1 MQTSVSTNRK
11 NENPCMNH
19 LGEPLIAS
27 APRKGLF
34 EFIKQDDV
42 ESTERWLGFFS
53 NDEINAGH
61 SHSIPIESKM
71 D

>member
-1 MQTSVSTNRK
+1 VYSGISGEEPCKTSVSTNRK

-19 LGEPLIAS
+19 IGEPLISS

-42 ESTERWLGFFS
+42 ESTER
-53 NDEINAGH
+53 
-61 SHSIPIESKM
+61 
-71 D
+71 

>member
-1 MQTSVSTNRK
+1 MHKIFFESICVWSFWRRTMQTSVSTNRK

-42 ESTERWLGFFS
+42 ESTER
-53 NDEINAGH
+53 
-61 SHSIPIESKM
+61 
-71 D
+71 

>member
-1 MQTSVSTNRK
+1 VCSGISGKELCKTYVSTNLK
-11 NENPCMNH
+11 NENHCMNH

-42 ESTERWLGFFS
+42 ESTER
-53 NDEINAGH
+53 
-61 SHSIPIESKM
+61 
-71 D
+71 

>member
-1 MQTSVSTNRK
+1 
-11 NENPCMNH
+11 MNH

-27 APRKGLF
+27 AQCKGLF
-34 EFIKQDDV
+34 AFIKQDDV

-53 NDEINAGH
+53 NDEINVGH
-61 SHSIPIESKM
+61 RHSIPIGRKM